1 MCPQKR
7 RKRDGKEGSFPGRRG
22 SESKIKSS
30 RKKKAAFVAVTC
42 HAKHGF
48 SGQTPKKK
56 KKKKNSSNASYQQ
69 CFFFYLRPI
78 SIHRVIF
85 HPISVHRVVPTVV
98 SFPSRSPARRKSARE
113 EAREGQERESACG
126 RVIQKR
132 SGTFVGRQFPALA
145 VISSLQFSLWETI
158 ASLERSVKWTSN

>member
-48 SGQTPKKK
+48 SGQTP

-145 VISSLQFSLWETI
+145 VISSLQFSL
-158 ASLERSVKWTSN
+158 

>member
-56 KKKKNSSNASYQQ
+56 KKKKTAATPVTNSV
-69 CFFFYLRPI
+69 FFFTSVQFLSTELFFIQFLSTELFPQSSLSRPVLP
-78 SIHRVIF
+78 RD
-85 HPISVHRVVPTVV
+85 
-98 SFPSRSPARRKSARE
+98 ARAREKKRARDRSAR
-113 EAREGQERESACG
+113 
-126 RVIQKR
+126 
-132 SGTFVGRQFPALA
+132 ALA
-145 VISSLQFSLWETI
+145 GE
-158 ASLERSVKWTSN
+158 